1 MIEVV
6 LVDEANN
13 MIGIGEKLE
22 VHRAGQRHRAIS
34 VMLFDRKGRILL
46 QKRAHE
52 KYHSGGL
59 WANACCSHPL
69 PGEVAI
75 DAAVRR
81 LGEEIGV
88 TCELDYRFDRSYV
101 ATVSQDMVENEY
113 VIFFSGYFNG
123 NLELNSDEVCEYK
136 WLTPVEIDRLMMN
149 QKSLFAKWFQIY
161 WTEHRELWES
171 IAREPNQGKK
181 M

>member
-1 MIEVV
+1 MIEIV

-22 VHRAGQRHRAIS
+22 VHRAGLRHRAIS
-34 VMLFDRKGRILL
+34 VMLFDRSGRILL

-52 KYHSGGL
+52 KYHSGDL

-81 LGEEIGV
+81 LKEELGV
-88 TCELDYRFDRSYV
+88 TCELEYQFDRSYV
-101 ATVSQDMVENEY
+101 AIVSQDMIENEY
-113 VIFFSGYFNG
+113 VIFFSGFFNG
-123 NLELNSDEVCEYK
+123 NLKLNSDEVSEFK
-136 WLTPVEIDRLMMN
+136 WLTPVEIDTLMMN
-149 QKSLFAKWFQIY
+149 QKSSLAKWFQIY
-161 WTEHRELWES
+161 WKDHRELWES
-171 IAREPNQGKK
+171 IVREPNQGKK